1 MGQNRQKVLICFV
14 NDAPS
19 IENSSGPLCC
29 LSWIGSHVCISSSS
43 SDNDNQSECAIQ
55 HVQTMQSSILYL
67 ALHTEAKLIKSAQ
80 NIHFLQGCD
89 LCYHRG
95 TMMKMMIRKRKMV
108 LTCSSI
114 FHCTSCLTPP
124 TLSKTFLHRISHI
137 SPIKDPVRYLSQP
150 I

>member
-1 MGQNRQKVLICFV
+1 MLICFV

-29 LSWIGSHVCISSSS
+29 LSWIGSHVCMSSSS
-43 SDNDNQSECAIQ
+43 SDNDNQAKFTIQ
-55 HVQTMQSSILYL
+55 HVQTVHPHYTSCLRI
-67 ALHTEAKLIKSAQ
+67 EAFVIDKKVLKISTFC
-80 NIHFLQGCD
+80 NVCD
-89 LCYHRG
+89 HRG